1 MTGKSNSFV
10 KLWIL
15 IGCVHMCMC
24 WHVCLFFHTFMSVA
38 NLYFVISKIIQIICE
53 CALNFHIFV
62 SCVLYVSFSSIFF
75 ICGFYINSQF
85 SYRLGYVLQLLN
97 RHVVCRFRA
106 ILYVIF
112 FFRCSA
118 ELRWTMGNTKTIRS
132 DSVTCACKRL
142 GVSMYLWRKAKLGN
156 GRHIKR
162 VFCYMIYT
170 YHVCNDI
177 NHF

>member
-1 MTGKSNSFV
+1 MHKQCIHIGLVTGKSNSFV

-15 IGCVHMCMC
+15 IGCVDVCMC
-24 WHVCLFFHTFMSVA
+24 WHVCLFFHTFMFVA

-62 SCVLYVSFSSIFF
+62 LCVLYVSFSSIFF

-85 SYRLGYVLQLLN
+85 LYLLGYVLQLLN

-112 FFRCSA
+112 FFVALLNCV
-118 ELRWTMGNTKTIRS
+118 ELWAIQKRSVRIRWH
-132 DSVTCACKRL
+132 V
-142 GVSMYLWRKAKLGN
+142 
-156 GRHIKR
+156 R
-162 VFCYMIYT
+162 VKG
-170 YHVCNDI
+170 
-177 NHF
+177 